1 MKINQFAAAHFTQ
14 RREVRR
20 QLCQRHVVQPEPVL
34 AGSFLAV
41 SIVERLAEQLAAW
54 VVQVGGCARQR
65 LASHHVS
72 AFDDSLA

>member
-1 MKINQFAAAHFTQ
+1 MKVNQFAAAHFTQ

-34 AGSFLAV
+34 ATGFLAISV
-41 SIVERLAEQLAAW
+41 IERLADQLAAW
-54 VVQVGGCARQR
+54 VIQVGGCARQR
-65 LASHHVS
+65 LTTHDVR